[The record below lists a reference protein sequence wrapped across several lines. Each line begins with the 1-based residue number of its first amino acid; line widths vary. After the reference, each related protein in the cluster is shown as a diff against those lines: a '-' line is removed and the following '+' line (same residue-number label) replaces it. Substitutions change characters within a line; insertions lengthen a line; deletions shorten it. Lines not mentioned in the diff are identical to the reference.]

1 MQSWLIYLINAYL
14 VHKYIGYKLFTQLLD
29 LLPIL
34 VLALVSLAVAYCTV
48 YLIPH
53 VNMFILA
60 LIRLFVFVAVYLGGS
75 VLFKMESF
83 RYLKESLPMFLAKF
97 KKKSN

>member
-1 MQSWLIYLINAYL
+1 MINAYQ

-34 VLALVSLAVAYCTV
+34 VMALISLAVAYCTV
-48 YLIPH
+48 YLIPE
-53 VNMFILA
+53 VNMYLLA

-75 VLFKMESF
+75 VLCKMESF
-83 RYLKESLPMFLAKF
+83 RFVKETIPMFMARF
-97 KKKSN
+97 NRKK